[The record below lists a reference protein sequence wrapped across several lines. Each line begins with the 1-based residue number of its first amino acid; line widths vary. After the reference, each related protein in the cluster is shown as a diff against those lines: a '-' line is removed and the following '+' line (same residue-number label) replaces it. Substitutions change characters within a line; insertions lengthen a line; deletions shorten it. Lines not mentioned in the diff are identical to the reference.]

1 MKLNLDIIRDP
12 ILIYYKIITDKDRY
26 TIKNLLSIFGII
38 LSLIMV
44 SIGFYSSFNQFY
56 IGDSIVQIF
65 LVLLGL
71 ILFLQIFYSYMKIG
85 FKKQLITMI
94 IFTIIVFLFA
104 LFLPSFPPKYDL
116 RDYEMSASI
125 LKFLIVSITFI
136 ILGIFGV
143 SFSIK
148 PIYDFTSRAKQYSAY
163 FILILSIIIILI
175 PLIIIVG
182 NIIINGAGG
191 ITLEFITQDVSRH
204 GQLGGVSKAI
214 VGTMCLIAGVAII
227 SLPLGIGAAVYLT
240 EYAKGGIIVRIIR
253 ITVDI
258 LQGVPSIVHGL
269 FALALFV
276 PLFGISLLSGI
287 LVLSFLT
294 LPIIIRA
301 SEEAIL
307 AVPKSIREGSYA
319 LGATKWQTIKK
330 VVLPPAF
337 PGILTGGILGLG
349 RAAGETAPIM
359 FVAVVFIGARS
370 VPSLFSEIQ
379 ALPYHLL
386 QLIYYLGAYEVEQNA
401 WATAFIL
408 LGIVLFMNAISIL
421 IREKYRVEF

>member
-1 MKLNLDIIRDP
+1 LKINLEIIKNP
-12 ILIYYKIITDKDRY
+12 ILSYYKIITDRDNY
-26 TIKNLLSIFGII
+26 TIKNTLSFFGII
-38 LSLIMV
+38 ISLIMV
-44 SIGFYSSFNQFY
+44 CIGFYSVLNQFY
-56 IGDSIVQIF
+56 IGDTNLQIILF
-65 LVLLGL
+65 FLGL
-71 ILFLQIFYSYMKIG
+71 ILLFQIIYSYLEIG
-85 FKKQLITMI
+85 FKKQIFTMI
-94 IFTIIVFLFA
+94 LFTIIIIFLA
-104 LFLPSFPPKYDL
+104 MYLPSLPPKFDL
-116 RDYEMSASI
+116 REYEMSASI
-125 LKFLIVSITFI
+125 LKFLIASISLI

-148 PIYDFTSRAKQYSAY
+148 PIYNFTSRAKQYSAY

-191 ITLEFITQDVSRH
+191 ITLEFLTQDVSRH
-204 GQLGGVSKAI
+204 GQLGGISKAI
-214 VGTMCLIAGVAII
+214 VGTLCLIAGVAII

-401 WATAFIL
+401 WTTAFIL